1 MAQAFSN
8 IRILDFSAVLSAPVA
23 VMQLG
28 LLGAE
33 IIKIEQPNVGDQMR
47 GIMNE
52 GPDQTMSPSFLGMN
66 VNKKS
71 ITLNLRTPEAM
82 EIIKALLVTSDV
94 VVENFKA
101 GTMASYGLSY
111 DDVKSIKPDIVYC
124 SVSGYG
130 QEGPLAGSAAYDGAI
145 QAASGMM
152 WQNGF
157 PETGPTRTGFM
168 GVDMATGINTAFA
181 IAASLHRRA
190 VTGDGQYIDVAM
202 MDTAILM
209 LATQYNNFFIQGS
222 TEKLI
227 GNSSQTGRP
236 TADVFQTQDG
246 FVMITVISQSQVE
259 KLFTALD
266 ASEVLQQPEFQTE
279 EARFQNADTVKQFL
293 ADKFMTNMTDHWIK
307 RGIAAR
313 VPIAEVRRIFEA
325 VQDPQFETR
334 EVFETMK
341 SPVNADETITVVKSG
356 YKTNEDGPEVRF
368 PAPHVG
374 EHTDEILSD
383 LGYDTK
389 AIAQLRI
396 EGVV

>member
-157 PETGPTRTGFM
+157 TETGPTRTGFM

-279 EARFQNADTVKQFL
+279 EARFQNADAVKQFL
-293 ADKFMTNMTDHWIK
+293 ADKFMTNMTDYWIK

-313 VPIAEVRRIFEA
+313 VPIAEVRRIFEV

-341 SPVNADETITVVKSG
+341 SPVNTDETITVVKSG

>member
-157 PETGPTRTGFM
+157 TETGPTRTGFM

>member
-52 GPDQTMSPSFLGMN
+52 GPDQSMSPSFLGMN

-94 VVENFKA
+94 VVENFKS

-111 DDVKSIKPDIVYC
+111 DEVKSIKPDIVYC

-209 LATQYNNFFIQGS
+209 LATQYNNFFIQGT

-236 TADVFQTQDG
+236 TADVFQTRDG

-259 KLFTALD
+259 KLFAALD
-266 ASEVLQQPEFQTE
+266 ASEVLQQTEFQTE
-279 EARFQNADTVKQFL
+279 QARFRNADAVKQFL
-293 ADKFMTNMTDHWIK
+293 ADKFMTNMTNHWIE

-313 VPIAEVRRIFEA
+313 VPIAEVRRISDV

-341 SPVNADETITVVKSG
+341 SPLNTDETITVVKSG
-356 YKTNEDGPEVRF
+356 YKMNEDGPKVRF

-374 EHTDEILSD
+374 EHTDEILSN

-396 EGVV
+396 EGIV

>member
-266 ASEVLQQPEFQTE
+266 ASEVLRQPEFQTE
-279 EARFQNADTVKQFL
+279 EARFQNADAVKQFL
-293 ADKFMTNMTDHWIK
+293 ADKFMTNMTDYWIK

-313 VPIAEVRRIFEA
+313 VPIAEVRRIFEV

-341 SPVNADETITVVKSG
+341 SPVNTDETITVVKSG

>member
-8 IRILDFSAVLSAPVA
+8 IRILAFSAVLSAPVA

-124 SVSGYG
+124 SVRGYG

-246 FVMITVISQSQVE
+246 FVMITVISQIQVE

>member
-266 ASEVLQQPEFQTE
+266 ASEVLQQPEFETE
-279 EARFQNADTVKQFL
+279 EARFQNADAVKQFL

-313 VPIAEVRRIFEA
+313 VPIAEVRRIFEV

-341 SPVNADETITVVKSG
+341 SPINTDETITVVKSG

>member
-157 PETGPTRTGFM
+157 TETGPTRTGFM

-313 VPIAEVRRIFEA
+313 VPIAEVRRIFEV

-341 SPVNADETITVVKSG
+341 SPVNTDETITVVKSG

>member
-279 EARFQNADTVKQFL
+279 EARFQNADAVKQFL
-293 ADKFMTNMTDHWIK
+293 ANKFMTNMTHYWIK
-307 RGIAAR
+307 RGIATR
-313 VPIAEVRRIFEA
+313 VPIAEVRRIFEV

-341 SPVNADETITVVKSG
+341 SPVNTDETITVVKSG

>member
-356 YKTNEDGPEVRF
+356 YKTNKDGPEVRF

>member
-157 PETGPTRTGFM
+157 TETGPTRTGFM

-266 ASEVLQQPEFQTE
+266 ASEVLRQPEFQTE
-279 EARFQNADTVKQFL
+279 EARFQNADAVKQFL
-293 ADKFMTNMTDHWIK
+293 ADKFMTNMTDYWIK

-313 VPIAEVRRIFEA
+313 VPIAEVRRIFEV

-341 SPVNADETITVVKSG
+341 SPVNTDETITVVKSG